1 MAGKNLGFPSSM
13 HGKDTS
19 LQGTM
24 SSQPYV
30 PYLGVQAQVLV
41 LPALRLPSA
50 LSLVQLW
57 SLVAQGTDEGQS
69 QDVCTSR
76 LVGSDRS
83 CQGWGTQLGHE
94 MQLGDLRRDGRLR

>member
-1 MAGKNLGFPSSM
+1 MASKNLVFPSSM
-13 HGKDTS
+13 HGKDTF
-19 LQGTM
+19 LRGTM

-50 LSLVQLW
+50 LSLAKFW
-57 SLVAQGTDEGQS
+57 SLAAQGTGEGQN

-76 LVGSDRS
+76 LAGLDRS